1 MYKRQ
6 SPLEACKEVVNRI
19 SKIHRNRP
27 EWEYLQVGFIA
38 LNTKGEH
45 AGYSL
50 KKGFN
55 YALKDDENEKMIDAN
70 FKIK

>member
-1 MYKRQ
+1 M
-6 SPLEACKEVVNRI
+6 SPLESCKEVVNRI
-19 SKIHRNRP
+19 SNIHRNRP

-38 LNTKGEH
+38 ISKSGDY

-55 YALKDDENEKMIDAN
+55 YALSDDNNDSILVDAGY
-70 FKIK
+70 KV